1 MPYNPQFGQQVL
13 DTVSKLTGDGITY
26 NRKIHTLDH
35 VINSYLAKTSQKHSL
50 LGATILERMSMQVKH
65 IFTHIN
71 SETPYEVLDFI
82 NTVIKWYF
90 KSLRLRRD
98 KITGEVIVVAF
109 PDYTIPEIKE
119 LYETMLV

>member
-1 MPYNPQFGQQVL
+1 MPYNPQFRQQVL

-26 NRKIHTLDH
+26 NRKKHTL
-35 VINSYLAKTSQKHSL
+35 
-50 LGATILERMSMQVKH
+50 LGSTILERMSMQVKH